1 MKNVV
6 TMVYARLLALTTVCV
21 ATFLLMSQPAQASEP
36 VINAITPVAG
46 QTTPWHKPVI
56 AAQISGDDVDASS
69 ISLKLDNQVVDF
81 NYNQISGFLSYTPA
95 EYLTT
100 GNHSIDLSVSDIQGN
115 PSSQSWTFTIDTNF
129 AGALHSNDGLKIGG
143 SAYVGGDTYSLL
155 DTTISGNSIVDG
167 NGYATGFIRWDTVN
181 IPFLGMP
188 QSGVP
193 PREFPIV
200 DFDYYKSLAQAQG
213 NVFSG
218 KLHITKKKPQ
228 TGVIFVD
235 GDLKISGGDHNIT
248 AVVTGEVKI
257 KGAAD
262 LAAHIDSL
270 VIIAKDDVDISG
282 HSTISGVV
290 YSEGQ
295 ELEVEGSPN
304 LSGSLVSKGE
314 LKVSGNMTAQDTLA
328 PGSPDLEEP
337 VSPTNDTTVSFTGLA
352 EVNSAIEIIEGV
364 QIVATGTAD
373 AAGHFNIPT
382 NLPEGTHD
390 LFAVAIDSA
399 GNISEPSPTRQV
411 AVDVTPPS
419 VAFTGP
425 TSGQVVSGIVTVETT
440 AADNFDVDRVEFF
453 LDNQPL
459 GVTATSPYRF
469 EWDTITLLNQTY
481 QLKAVAYDM
490 AGNTSQD
497 IISVDVANNIIS
509 PIGGSFTSADG
520 LVTLDFPPGAVS
532 ETVKITYARLVDMP
546 VAGFSGTGPFFNLS
560 AETLGGQA
568 VSLFAVPFTLT
579 VNSTPNLQNLSIY
592 SYNLGQNRWDIISS
606 LGSPGWPLLAQID
619 YFAQFALLA
628 DTEAPATSATLSAS
642 PTASGWHASSTNVS
656 LNATDTGSGLSN
668 VYYQWDATQ
677 SAWQTYT
684 GSIVAPEGEHA
695 LFFYSEDMAGNQK
708 AVQDVSVKVDT
719 TAPTVDLITP
729 TAGERLRG
737 PVEIT
742 ANAQDAVSGIDQIM
756 LYLNDTTVAQ
766 DNIAPFSFTLSTTT
780 YPDGPY
786 TLLTKTVDV
795 AGHET
800 TTAVDVEIDNTA
812 PVVVSNF
819 PTDGDTGVSPNTLIS
834 VVFSE
839 DVDPLA
845 VNTASFY
852 LSEPGGATVPALV
865 AHDIATRT
873 ATLTPLVTL
882 SEGTTYTANL
892 TGAITDLTGNS
903 LGDTAFNFSVPD
915 LTPPSASISMPTSG
929 KLSGTT
935 STIMGVA
942 SDNISVAAVD
952 LTITRSSDG
961 AYWTGVAWDTTQT
974 QLSTVLGSG
983 TATRTY
989 SYSWALPQ
997 DDGLDTYTIAAK
1009 ATDTAGLVN
1018 VAGASVSVGVDNIS
1032 PVVTSTVPDD
1042 NNTSASP
1049 ETVVTARFSE
1059 PVAAT
1064 TVDTLSFYI
1073 SDSQGIVVPASVS
1086 LDQAGLLATITPS
1099 TTRVQNETYTGY
1111 LSGAITD
1118 LKGNYLVPNSFSFSV
1133 PDLTPPSTFI
1143 SQPTSGTLT
1152 GTTQLIT
1159 GLAIDNLGVAS
1170 VNIDIRRD
1178 SDGYYWRGATW
1189 VSVPVDLP
1197 ESLEI
1202 GATSRA
1208 FNDVWELPQ
1217 DDQIDSY
1224 TITAKAVDVSGL
1236 VDQIGDSVSV
1246 EVDNMAPVDSSFK
1259 INNGATQTVSLN
1271 VSLESSATGVA
1282 YMRFAESTQSLASQ
1296 IYVPYQTSYDF
1307 EFKDQKR
1314 NKIVYGQYKDAG
1326 GNESDFTSAE
1336 VRYDK
1341 QLGSEDYFSEWEMLF
1356 GSQALVVNLASGNL
1370 NITYRDMAV
1379 EAPGISAGIDRSYN
1393 SLASTFGSFSPGWR
1407 LGYEAEIT
1415 ETTGGAQYVDSDG
1428 TKHIFDF
1435 SAGKYVA
1442 PVGVDLTLSK
1452 NTAFTL
1458 SDRGNNFHF
1467 KEGGAP
1473 GSVKLEMT
1481 ERGNVNVTQFQYN
1494 AQGFIGDVIYSTGNK
1509 STFTYTGSHLTS
1521 IKDPLNRTIS
1531 YAYGSQDNL
1540 SSFTSTSGRQVS
1552 YGYDNGLLT
1561 SINDVNGSTKISYDS
1576 KDRVK
1581 NISEARSTTGSPVI
1595 YSFNYKKGKTKVT
1608 DPAGHVRTYYRN
1620 ASGNTTK
1627 VDDGDDG
1634 ASRIMEWVGNRL
1646 MSTSTSETGVFLKRD
1661 QLGNVVEMASSIGNE
1676 TTAHVYRTY
1685 NARTIASETDAN
1697 GNTIN
1702 FSRDTTDDSPPSFET
1717 MTDSRGS
1724 SASIEYNANGNVSRI
1739 VDFHSPDEVLG
1750 VDYGRVEYNY
1760 DGKNYL
1766 QNISYPSGARIS
1778 FGYDDLD
1785 DSWFVDGPNAV
1796 RTWFYLDDA
1805 AHQAHGDSRIM
1816 KVKNSLSEETT
1827 YAYDA
1832 GGNLTGVKDGRGN
1845 TSTYSYNA
1853 AGLFAS
1859 ATNPLSQVVNYSYD
1873 KDGQLIRIQSPARQ
1887 ADYNYD
1893 DTDRLTNVGYSGLG
1907 KNTSYTLAYWPN
1919 TNNLKTATGPN
1930 GDFSFDYNKAEWL
1943 TGTTDPFGFA
1953 QRYQHKPGG
1962 QIAAIGL
1969 GNETTTS
1976 YEYADNLMTSI
1987 SGSVALAGFN
1997 YDARRNLTSINRAN
2011 GQNSV
2016 YVNDKANRLT
2026 SLKDGPLEITYSYDF
2041 ANNITTETK
2050 GAEITGY
2057 QYDDLDRMSGR
2068 TSQSGIIFSYAY
2080 DAASHMTMKE
2090 TTDFTY
2096 NAANQLVND
2105 GFNSYNY
2112 DSNGNMTSDGVNSF
2126 SWNAGNQLN
2135 SVVSSD
2141 GPATYTY
2148 DFAGRRSTKTL
2159 ADGQIIRFHWAGWK
2173 LMAESDAAGI
2183 IATYTY
2189 TDQGRLFST
2198 TRYNNV
2204 YYYHLSARGD
2214 VLALSDMDG
2223 NIVARYSY
2231 DPWGT
2236 MLSATG
2242 PLASQPFRYGSYY
2255 YDSES
2260 QMYYLGA
2267 RYYRPDISRFISP
2280 DPASASP
2287 SKPSSFN
2294 AYIYANN
2301 NPQKYIDSAGTNP
2314 VSWFG
2319 GWARTL
2325 PVQPPAQII
2334 NGGSR
2339 VPLPADA

>member
-1 MKNVV
+1 MINVV
-6 TMVYARLLALTTVCV
+6 SEERLRFLVIAMVCV

-69 ISLKLDNQVVDF
+69 IILKLDNQVVDF
-81 NYNQISGFLSYTPA
+81 NYNQISGFLSYTPV

-100 GNHSIDLSVSDIQGN
+100 GNHSLDLSVSDIQGN

-328 PGSPDLEEP
+328 PGPPNLDQPLSPVRIP
-337 VSPTNDTTVSFTGLA
+337 NVSFTGLA

-532 ETVKITYARLVDMP
+532 ETVKITYARLVDTP

-606 LGSPGWPLLAQID
+606 LGSPGGPLFAQID

-628 DTEAPATSATLSAS
+628 DTEAPATSATLSTS
-642 PTASGWHASSTNVS
+642 PTASGWHTSSTNVS

-668 VYYQWDATQ
+668 VYYQWDTTQ

-684 GSIVAPEGEHA
+684 GSIVAPEGEHT

-708 AVQDVSVKVDT
+708 AVQDVSVRVDT
-719 TAPTVDLITP
+719 TAPTVALITP

-737 PVEIT
+737 QVEMT
-742 ANAQDAVSGIDQIM
+742 VNAQDAVSGIDQVM

-766 DNIAPFSFTLSTTT
+766 DNTAPFSFTLSTTT

-865 AHDIATRT
+865 VHDIATRT
-873 ATLTPLVTL
+873 AILTPLVTL

-915 LTPPSASISMPTSG
+915 ITPPSVNISQPTSAT
-929 KLSGTT
+929 LTGTT
-935 STIMGVA
+935 QTIAGVA

-952 LTITRSSDG
+952 LTITRASDG
-961 AYWTGVAWDTTQT
+961 AYWSGVAWDTTQT

-1032 PVVTSTVPDD
+1032 PVVTSTVPAD
-1042 NNTSASP
+1042 NDTSASP

-1059 PVAAT
+1059 PVVAT

-1099 TTRVQNETYTGY
+1099 TTLVQNETYTGY
-1111 LSGAITD
+1111 LTGTITD

-1178 SDGYYWRGATW
+1178 SDGYYWSGSTW

-1208 FNDVWELPQ
+1208 FNYVWELPQ

-1282 YMRFAESTQSLASQ
+1282 YMRFAESTQSLAAQ
-1296 IYVPYQTSYDF
+1296 VYVPYQTIYDF
-1307 EFKDQKR
+1307 ELENQDVSKTVFGQFKDAYGR
-1314 NKIVYGQYKDAG
+1314 VSLVSSDTIVYEPQM
-1326 GNESDFTSAE
+1326 
-1336 VRYDK
+1336 
-1341 QLGSEDYFSEWEMLF
+1341 GSEEYYSVFNKTIGNQTYDINI
-1356 GSQALVVNLASGNL
+1356 VSGNL
-1370 NITYRDMAV
+1370 HIANQDLEVAAR
-1379 EAPGISAGIDRSYN
+1379 GISTEIERHYN
-1393 SLASTFGSFSPGWR
+1393 SLDSSTGSTGKGWR
-1407 LGYEAEIT
+1407 LNSDSLIEQGVNADRTYIDAD
-1415 ETTGGAQYVDSDG
+1415 GSRHAFAHLGNGAYQTSSG
-1428 TKHIFDF
+1428 
-1435 SAGKYVA
+1435 AG
-1442 PVGVDLTLSK
+1442 LTLSGTQIQSGR
-1452 NTAFTL
+1452 NSYLFGDPNLGGPGYLVETSRDSINQTAF
-1458 SDRGNNFHF
+1458 
-1467 KEGGAP
+1467 
-1473 GSVKLEMT
+1473 
-1481 ERGNVNVTQFQYN
+1481 
-1494 AQGFIGDVIYSTGNK
+1494 
-1509 STFTYTGSHLTS
+1509 
-1521 IKDPLNRTIS
+1521 NRTIDGLLGTITFPSNIGLTFIYDGTLLSGLSDNLGRGASYEYNSAGRLSAFTSLGGQRVS
-1531 YAYGSQDNL
+1531 YAY
-1540 SSFTSTSGRQVS
+1540 SGGRLTQV
-1552 YGYDNGLLT
+1552 GGANGT
-1561 SINDVNGSTKISYDS
+1561 TTISYDANG
-1576 KDRVK
+1576 RVK
-1581 NISEARSTTGSPVI
+1581 TVADPRSTVTSPMQVSFI
-1595 YSFNYKKGKTKVT
+1595 YDVGKTIVK
-1608 DPAGHVRTYYRN
+1608 
-1620 ASGNTTK
+1620 
-1627 VDDGDDG
+1627 
-1634 ASRIMEWVGNRL
+1634 
-1646 MSTSTSETGVFLKRD
+1646 
-1661 QLGNVVEMASSIGNE
+1661 
-1676 TTAHVYRTY
+1676 
-1685 NARTIASETDAN
+1685 DAN
-1697 GNTIN
+1697 GHI
-1702 FSRDTTDDSPPSFET
+1702 TTHF
-1717 MTDSRGS
+1717 
-1724 SASIEYNANGNVSRI
+1724 YNANGNLTEITNPDGSEQTYNWYDNTLLEQVSPAKTMEI
-1739 VDFHSPDEVLG
+1739 T
-1750 VDYGRVEYNY
+1750 Y
-1760 DGKNYL
+1760 DTSG
-1766 QNISYPSGARIS
+1766 NISDTFYAIDNNTTAHVQTTYSGQ
-1778 FGYDDLD
+1778 DLT
-1785 DSWFVDGPNAV
+1785 
-1796 RTWFYLDDA
+1796 RLTDA
-1805 AHQAHGDSRIM
+1805 NGVEMTFSYSSGNPKKITDSRGY
-1816 KVKNSLSEETT
+1816 VKE
-1827 YAYDA
+1827 YDYDQN
-1832 GGNLTGVKDGRGN
+1832 GNLLRESDWGDPTQTTPTYG
-1845 TSTYSYNA
+1845 TTFYTYS
-1853 AGLFAS
+1853 
-1859 ATNPLSQVVNYSYD
+1859 T
-1873 KDGQLIRIQSPARQ
+1873 
-1887 ADYNYD
+1887 
-1893 DTDRLTNVGYSGLG
+1893 
-1907 KNTSYTLAYWPN
+1907 
-1919 TNNLKTATGPN
+1919 N
-1930 GDFSFDYNKAEWL
+1930 GDY
-1943 TGTTDPFGFA
+1943 
-1953 QRYQHKPGG
+1953 
-1962 QIAAIGL
+1962 
-1969 GNETTTS
+1969 
-1976 YEYADNLMTSI
+1976 
-1987 SGSVALAGFN
+1987 
-1997 YDARRNLTSINRAN
+1997 LTSITDRNE
-2011 GQNSV
+2011 GV
-2016 YVNDKANRLT
+2016 
-2026 SLKDGPLEITYSYDF
+2026 
-2041 ANNITTETK
+2041 TTF
-2050 GAEITGY
+2050 G
-2057 QYDDLDRMSGR
+2057 
-2068 TSQSGIIFSYAY
+2068 
-2080 DAASHMTMKE
+2080 
-2090 TTDFTY
+2090 Y
-2096 NAANQLVND
+2096 NA
-2105 GFNSYNY
+2105 
-2112 DSNGNMTSDGVNSF
+2112 SDK
-2126 SWNAGNQLN
+2126 SWQQ
-2135 SVVSSD
+2135 V
-2141 GPATYTY
+2141 GP
-2148 DFAGRRSTKTL
+2148 
-2159 ADGQIIRFHWAGWK
+2159 
-2173 LMAESDAAGI
+2173 
-2183 IATYTY
+2183 
-2189 TDQGRLFST
+2189 
-2198 TRYNNV
+2198 
-2204 YYYHLSARGD
+2204 RGH
-2214 VLALSDMDG
+2214 
-2223 NIVARYSY
+2223 
-2231 DPWGT
+2231 
-2236 MLSATG
+2236 
-2242 PLASQPFRYGSYY
+2242 
-2255 YDSES
+2255 
-2260 QMYYLGA
+2260 
-2267 RYYRPDISRFISP
+2267 
-2280 DPASASP
+2280 
-2287 SKPSSFN
+2287 
-2294 AYIYANN
+2294 
-2301 NPQKYIDSAGTNP
+2301 
-2314 VSWFG
+2314 
-2319 GWARTL
+2319 
-2325 PVQPPAQII
+2325 
-2334 NGGSR
+2334 
-2339 VPLPADA
+2339 